1 MDVMPPGY
9 RFYPTEEE
17 LVSFYLEKKIQG
29 RRQEDLNQVIPEL
42 YIYEFNPWDLPEKA
56 GERCLKDPEQWF
68 FFVPRQEK
76 EVRGGR
82 SNRLTTTGFW
92 KATGSPGYV
101 YSSDNRIIGAKRTMV
116 FYKGRAPTGTKTEWK
131 MNEYRAVDGESA
143 SPSSLSATPKL
154 REEFSLCRVYIR
166 SKCVRAFDRRPSSS
180 SSSSSSAAVSVT
192 STATVNHAND
202 DHHIDHDWAATS
214 YHDHYQNNHPM
225 MERIIT
231 TSPDLSSSRD
241 CASPNSQTFNQAH
254 DHRHVD
260 HDLVAT
266 SYHDHYQNDHL
277 MTERIITTSQDLS
290 SSRDHASLNSRTF
303 NQANDHRHVDHD
315 WAATTYHEHH
325 QNNHPMMERT
335 ITTSPNQSS
344 SEAHANPN
352 SQTFNQANHDHHNV
366 YHDWA
371 ATTCHD
377 HLQNDH
383 PMMERLITT
392 SLDQSSTRELANPN
406 CDMRFDNNEDLWDFW
421 EQLNLS

>member
-1 MDVMPPGY
+1 MDVMPGY

-17 LVSFYLEKKIQG
+17 LVSFYLQMKIQG

-42 YIYEFNPWDLPEKA
+42 YIYEFNPWDLPQFA
-56 GERCLKDPEQWF
+56 GECCPKDPEQWF
-68 FFVPRQEK
+68 FFVPRQKK

-82 SNRLTTTGFW
+82 PNRLTTTGFW

-143 SPSSLSATPKL
+143 SPSLSATPKL

-180 SSSSSSAAVSVT
+180 SSSAAAVSVT
-192 STATVNHAND
+192 STATVNQAND

-214 YHDHYQNNHPM
+214 YHDHYQNDHPM

-231 TSPDLSSSRD
+231 TSPDPSSSGD
-241 CASPNSQTFNQAH
+241 HASPNSQTFNQAH
-254 DHRHVD
+254 DH
-260 HDLVAT
+260 
-266 SYHDHYQNDHL
+266 S
-277 MTERIITTSQDLS
+277 
-290 SSRDHASLNSRTF
+290 
-303 NQANDHRHVDHD
+303 HVDHD

-325 QNNHPMMERT
+325 QNDHPMMERT
-335 ITTSPNQSS
+335 ITTSPDQSS
-344 SEAHANPN
+344 SKAHANPN
-352 SQTFNQANHDHHNV
+352 SQTFNQAHDHHNV
-366 YHDWA
+366 YHDRA
-371 ATTCHD
+371 ATTYPD

-392 SLDQSSTRELANPN
+392 SRDPSSSRDHANPN
-406 CDMRFDNNEDLWDFW
+406 CEMGVDNNEDPWELDFW
-421 EQLNLS
+421 QQLNLF